1 MTNHETEEG
10 FSGKWYAHPP
20 MRNALI
26 SGMLTGVAFALA
38 HLEMIPS
45 WAEVSIYVAAILLG
59 GYHWCKEGLEEL
71 IDARAI
77 GIEILMMAATVG
89 SAILGMWDEA
99 AFLVFLYASA
109 EGLEEYTYARTRNS
123 IRALLD
129 LAPKEACIQRN
140 GREERV
146 PADQLQVG
154 DVFVARP
161 GESIA
166 TDGIILRGQSA
177 LNEAPVTG
185 ESMPVDKGE
194 GMKVFAGTINQQGA
208 LEIKVTASFKD
219 NTLSRMIHLVE
230 EAQEQKGKTQA
241 FIEKFGRRYSPLV
254 LLSSVGMIVVPL
266 LLKMPIEEWATR
278 AVVLLVAAAPCA
290 LVMSTPVAIAAGI
303 GIAGKRGVLIKGGMH
318 LESLGKVKVVA
329 FDKTGTLTEGRPVVT
344 DVLALDG
351 MRSRVLQLA
360 YSVER
365 LSEHP
370 LAKAIVQKAEE
381 ENVVSFDVD
390 GFTAVT
396 GLGATGTSNGSAVIV
411 GKQELFKT
419 GSDNSQITRS
429 ADDLRSQGKTVVYV
443 GTETRVLGLIAVRD
457 KIRTQS
463 AVVIDQLHKLGIKV
477 AMLTGDNEVVAEA
490 IARELKIDEVKA
502 DLKPE
507 DKVAAIAELEK
518 RFGRVAMV
526 GDGINDSP
534 ALARASIGIAM
545 GVAGTDAAIEA
556 ADVALMADDLSRI
569 PYALQLGKRSR
580 IISSQNITFSLL
592 ILGVLIP
599 SALIGIMSVAV
610 AVFAHETS
618 ELLAVANG
626 LRVAK
631 GGR

>member
-1 MTNHETEEG
+1 MNNEAEEV
-10 FSGKWYAHPP
+10 FSDEWYAHPP

-26 SGMLTGVAFALA
+26 SGVLTGVAFALG

-45 WAEVSIYVAAILLG
+45 WAEVSIFILAILFG

-71 IDARAI
+71 IEEKAI

-89 SAILGMWDEA
+89 SGLLGMWDEA
-99 AFLVFLYASA
+99 AFLVFLYATA
-109 EGLEEYTYARTRNS
+109 EGLEEYTYARTRRS

-129 LAPKEACIQRN
+129 LAPKEACIRRD
-140 GREERV
+140 GREEHI
-146 PADQLQVG
+146 PAEQLQSG
-154 DVFVARP
+154 DVFLVRP

-166 TDGIILRGQSA
+166 TDGIILRGQST

-254 LLSSVGMIVVPL
+254 LLSSVAMIVVPL
-266 LLKMPIEEWATR
+266 ALNLPIEEWATR

-329 FDKTGTLTEGRPVVT
+329 FDKTGTLTEGKPAVT
-344 DVLALDG
+344 DILAVDG

-360 YSVER
+360 CSVER

-370 LAKAIVQKAEE
+370 LAKAIIQKAEE
-381 ENVVSFDVD
+381 EGVVPLDVD
-390 GFTAVT
+390 GFAAVT
-396 GLGATGTSNGSAVIV
+396 GLGASGTFAGGAIFV
-411 GKQELFKT
+411 GKEEMFKP
-419 GSDNSQITRS
+419 SIDKSQFTTS
-429 ADDLRSQGKTVVYV
+429 GDVLRSQGKTVVFV
-443 GTETRVLGLIAVRD
+443 GTDMSMLGLIAIRD
-457 KIRTQS
+457 KVRPQS
-463 AVVIDQLHKLGIKV
+463 ALVIDQLHKMGIRV
-477 AMLTGDNEVVAEA
+477 AMLTGDNKLVADA
-490 IARELKIDEVKA
+490 IARELEIDEVKA

-507 DKVAAIAELEK
+507 DKVAAIAELEE
-518 RFGRVAMV
+518 RFGFVAMV

-569 PYALQLGKRSR
+569 PYSLQLGKRAR
-580 IISSQNITFSLL
+580 IISGQNIAFSLL
-592 ILGVLIP
+592 VLGVLVP
-599 SALIGIMSVAV
+599 SALVGIMSVAV
-610 AVFAHETS
+610 AVLAHETS

-631 GGR
+631 GGK